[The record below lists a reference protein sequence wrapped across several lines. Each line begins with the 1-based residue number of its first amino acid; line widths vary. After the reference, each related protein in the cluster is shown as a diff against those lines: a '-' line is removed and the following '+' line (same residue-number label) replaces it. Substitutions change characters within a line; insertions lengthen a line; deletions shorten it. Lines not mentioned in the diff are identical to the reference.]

1 MKKCEEISELVGNI
15 SFEDVTKIYPNSL
28 RLRFAAPHTDI
39 YVAAGN
45 YEEISKWKEVLSMY
59 CKRVSAK
66 ADSSAT
72 TTSPPAPASLD
83 SKATKSTNKL
93 ANFDDMDNMDDI
105 DDIDAM
111 DEELEELDGKN
122 HAHEDAYY
130 DEEYEDDVIDN
141 VYEYGDV
148 KQQNQRR
155 VIW

>member
-1 MKKCEEISELVGNI
+1 
-15 SFEDVTKIYPNSL
+15 
-28 RLRFAAPHTDI
+28 
-39 YVAAGN
+39 
-45 YEEISKWKEVLSMY
+45 
-59 CKRVSAK
+59 
-66 ADSSAT
+66 
-72 TTSPPAPASLD
+72 
-83 SKATKSTNKL
+83 
-93 ANFDDMDNMDDI
+93 MDNMDDI